1 MRTCIST
8 QLLHNMSKKNWNSQ
22 KPIRELYIYFS
33 NYVHSN
39 VRIDVNYLACI
50 QFDEGM
56 AECSL
61 IMDKHYDRMSDN
73 YILLFKTF
81 VGKRLISS
89 TFITTNVGMDENH
102 FKCMQVAS
110 YFVLSS
116 SALRDV
122 RIDYIVSDFSFV
134 AVARLLIVIGIA
146 LRCND
151 AL

>member
-1 MRTCIST
+1 
-8 QLLHNMSKKNWNSQ
+8 
-22 KPIRELYIYFS
+22 
-33 NYVHSN
+33 
-39 VRIDVNYLACI
+39 
-50 QFDEGM
+50 
-56 AECSL
+56 
-61 IMDKHYDRMSDN
+61 MDKHYDRMSDN

-102 FKCMQVAS
+102 FKYMQVAS